1 LIHYKK
7 DRLNICSEK
16 NGILFTS
23 SAQVYQNP
31 IFKKINKFITFLL
44 LLIFSSSVFAMQI
57 FVKTLTGKT
66 ITLET
71 EPSDAIENIK
81 QKIQDKEGIPPD
93 QQRLIF
99 AGKQLEDGRTL
110 TDYNIQKES
119 TLHLVLRVLA
129 TTNSSD
135 VSVINQVLVQSFA
148 ANQYTKTQ
156 INYVWDHLDSIYRRE
171 TNNTNELTNKI
182 SKFLPVEL
190 WMAGGIDYSS
200 INLQDSAKKF
210 HTKGLALGFDKRIN
224 DSLLVG
230 SALGYGHD
238 KTDIDTSGSQV
249 KSHQKTG
256 SVYISYQSPNSLLLD
271 GLAGYGNLNFDNK
284 RFITDSLVTG
294 NRDGDVTFAGLRM
307 SKIFDFNQIAFKPYL
322 RADISKV
329 TLDAYS
335 ESGATTYNTSYFQST
350 IKSETLSTGIQIH
363 KNITLNNGV
372 LRPNFNFQYAHNYQ
386 GNINQN
392 TYYSSTDTSTINFK
406 TIPSDYITA
415 GFGLGYQSLKNTLI
429 DFKYNYSQGSSSY
442 RSNTLTAHISSTF

>member
-1 LIHYKK
+1 LIHHKK

-23 SAQVYQNP
+23 SAEVYQNS
-31 IFKKINKFITFLL
+31 IFKKTNKFIAFLL

-66 ITLET
+66 ITLEV
-71 EPSDAIENIK
+71 EQSDSIENVK
-81 QKIQDKEGIPPD
+81 AKIQDKEGIPPD

-110 TDYNIQKES
+110 SDYNIQKES
-119 TLHLVLRVLA
+119 TLHLVLRLRGNV
-129 TTNSSD
+129 NSSD
-135 VSVINQVLVQSFA
+135 TSVVNQVLVQSFA

-171 TNNTNELTNKI
+171 INNTNELTDKI
-182 SKFLPVEL
+182 SKFLPFEL
-190 WMAGGIDYSS
+190 WVAGGIDYSS
-200 INLQDSAKKF
+200 INLQDSAKNF
-210 HTKGLALGFDKRIN
+210 HTKGIVLGFDKRIN
-224 DSLLVG
+224 DSLLLG
-230 SALGYGHD
+230 GAIGYGQD
-238 KTDIDTSGSQV
+238 KTDIDASGSQV

-256 SVYISYQSPNSLLLD
+256 SVYISYQSPNNLLLD

-284 RFITDSLVTG
+284 RFMTDTLVTG
-294 NRDGDVTFAGLRM
+294 NRGGDVTFAGLRI
-307 SKIFDFNQIAFKPYL
+307 SKIFDINQIAFKPYL

-329 TLDAYS
+329 TLDEYS
-335 ESGATTYNTSYFQST
+335 ESGATAYNTTYFQSN
-350 IKSETLSTGIQIH
+350 IKSETLSTGIQIQ

-372 LRPNFNFQYAHNYQ
+372 LRPNLNFQYAHNYQ

-406 TIPSDYITA
+406 TTPSDYITA
-415 GFGLGYQSLKNTLI
+415 GFGLGYQSFKNTLI
-429 DFKYNYSQGSSSY
+429 DLNYNYSEGSSSY